1 MIKFLLKGILRD
13 KSRSLLPIIIT
24 AIGVALTV
32 LLSGYMK
39 GAFGDIID
47 QNARFE
53 TGHVKVMTQ
62 AYNENKDQIPN
73 DLALLDASE
82 WIDTLQTEFPQL
94 EWIQRILF
102 GGLID
107 VPDKNGNTRAQG
119 PTTGM
124 ALDLFTEGSN
134 EIKRMNIETSLVTGS
149 IPKNPSEAI
158 IGHDFSEKLNLKLGD
173 EITFFGSTMNGS
185 MTFKTFTIS
194 GTIRF
199 GSSAMDKGA
208 LIVDITD
215 AQLMLDMENAT
226 GEILGYLKGG
236 VYEQEETTKI
246 VEEFNKKHS
255 SKSDEFSP
263 IMLTLR
269 EQNNLASLLDYADV
283 MSALF
288 VFIFVFAM
296 SIVLWNTG
304 LLGGLRRYQEFGIR
318 LALGEAKAQIYWS
331 MVLEAVLI
339 GVIGSVIGTIIGLG
353 FTYYMQVV
361 GIDISS
367 YLTNS
372 SMIMPSIIRAK
383 ITPSLFYIGFIPGVL
398 AMVFG
403 TMLAGIGIYKR
414 ETANL
419 FKELEV

>member
-1 MIKFLLKGILRD
+1 MIQFLLKGILRD
-13 KSRSLLPIIIT
+13 RSRSLLPIIIIS
-24 AIGVALTV
+24 IGVGLTV

-73 DLALLDASE
+73 DLALLDAAE
-82 WIDTLQTEFPQL
+82 WIDTLNTEIPEMQ
-94 EWIQRILF
+94 WIQRIKF

-107 VPDKNGNTRAQG
+107 VPDENGDTRAQG
-119 PTTGM
+119 PSSGM
-124 ALDLFTEGSN
+124 ALDLFSGESGEN
-134 EIKRMNIETSLVTGS
+134 KRINIENSLVTGT
-149 IPKNPSEAI
+149 IPKQSGEAI
-158 IGHDFSEKLNLKLGD
+158 IGHDFAEKLNLNLGD

-185 MTFKTFTIS
+185 MTFKTFNIS

-199 GSSAMDKGA
+199 GTSAMDKGA
-208 LIVDITD
+208 LIIDITD
-215 AQLMLDMENAT
+215 AQLMLDMGNTT
-226 GEILGYLKGG
+226 GEILGYLKSG
-236 VYEQEETTKI
+236 VYDQDAVDEISAT
-246 VEEFNKKHS
+246 FNTAHKKVL
-255 SKSDEFSP
+255 DEFSP
-263 IMLTLR
+263 EMLTLR
-269 EQNNLASLLDYADV
+269 DQNNLASLLDYSDV

-288 VFIFVFAM
+288 VFIFVLAM

-318 LALGEAKAQIYWS
+318 LALGEAKAQIYSS

-339 GVIGSVIGTIIGLG
+339 GVLGSILGTLIGLG

-367 YLTNS
+367 YLDNS
-372 SMIMPSIIRAK
+372 SMIMPSVLRAK
-383 ITPSLFYIGFIPGVL
+383 VTPSLFYIGFIPGVL

>member
-13 KSRSLLPIIIT
+13 KSRSMLPIIII
-24 AIGVALTV
+24 ALGVGLTV
-32 LLSGYMK
+32 LLSGYLK
-39 GAFGDIID
+39 GAFGEIVD
-47 QNARFE
+47 QNARFD

-62 AYNENKDQIPN
+62 AYAENKDQIPN
-73 DLALLDASE
+73 DLALLNTSE
-82 WIDTLQTEFPQL
+82 WMDTLRSEIPQMQ
-94 EWIQRILF
+94 WIQRIKF

-107 VPDKNGNTRAQG
+107 VPDENGNTRAQG

-124 ALDLFTEGSN
+124 ALELFSDNSGEN
-134 EIKRMNIETSLVTGS
+134 KRMNIEASLVKGS
-149 IPKNPSEAI
+149 IPKKAGEAI
-158 IGHDFSEKLNLKLGD
+158 IGDDFAEKLNLKLGD

-185 MTFKTFTIS
+185 MTFKTFKIS

-199 GSSAMDKGA
+199 GAQAMDKGA
-208 LIVDITD
+208 LIIDISD
-215 AQLMLDMENAT
+215 ARLMLDMDDAS
-226 GEILGYLKGG
+226 GEILGYLKSG
-236 VYEQEETTKI
+236 VYDQGEADKI
-246 VEEFNKKHS
+246 AARFNSKYKKS
-255 SKSDEFSP
+255 TDEFSP
-263 IMLTLR
+263 EMLTLR
-269 EQNNLASLLDYADV
+269 EQNNLASLLDYANV

-288 VFIFVFAM
+288 IFIFVLAM

-339 GVIGSVIGTIIGLG
+339 GVIGSILGTVIGLG
-353 FTYYMQVV
+353 LTYYMQVV

-367 YLTNS
+367 YLENS
-372 SMIMPSIIRAK
+372 SVIMPSVLRAK
-383 ITPSLFYIGFIPGVL
+383 VTPNLFYIGFIPGVL

>member
-13 KSRSLLPIIIT
+13 KSRSMLPIIIIT
-24 AIGVALTV
+24 LGVGLTV
-32 LLSGYMK
+32 FLSGYLK
-39 GAFGDIID
+39 GAFGDIVD
-47 QNARFE
+47 QNARFD

-62 AYNENKDQIPN
+62 AYAENKDQIPN
-73 DLALLDASE
+73 DLVLLDASE
-82 WIDTLQTEFPQL
+82 WMDTLRTEIPQMQ
-94 EWIQRILF
+94 WIQRIKF

-107 VPDKNGNTRAQG
+107 VPDENGNTRAQG

-124 ALDLFTEGSN
+124 ALELFSENSGEN
-134 EIKRMNIETSLVTGS
+134 KRMNIEASLVKGT
-149 IPKNPSEAI
+149 IPKKSGEAI
-158 IGHDFSEKLNLKLGD
+158 IGDDFAKKLNLKLGD

-185 MTFKTFTIS
+185 MTFKTFKIS

-199 GSSAMDKGA
+199 GTSAMDKSA
-208 LIVDITD
+208 FIIDISD
-215 AQLMLDMENAT
+215 AQLMLDMDNAS
-226 GEILGYLKGG
+226 GEILGYLKSG
-236 VYEQEETTKI
+236 VYDQEAADNIATT
-246 VEEFNKKHS
+246 FNGKYKKS
-255 SKSDEFSP
+255 TDEFSP
-263 IMLTLR
+263 EMLTLR
-269 EQNNLASLLDYADV
+269 EQNNLASLLDYANV

-288 VFIFVFAM
+288 IFIFVLAM

-339 GVIGSVIGTIIGLG
+339 GVIGSILGTVIGLG
-353 FTYYMQVV
+353 LTYYMQVV

-367 YLTNS
+367 YLENS
-372 SMIMPSIIRAK
+372 SMLMPSVLKAK
-383 ITPSLFYIGFIPGVL
+383 VTPNLFYIGFIPGVF

>member
-13 KSRSLLPIIIT
+13 RSRSLLPIIIT
-24 AIGVALTV
+24 ALGVGLTV
-32 LLSGYMK
+32 LLSGYLK

-47 QNARFE
+47 QNARFD

-82 WIDTLQTEFPQL
+82 WIDTLQTEIPEMQ
-94 EWIQRILF
+94 WIQRIKF

-124 ALDLFTEGSN
+124 ALDLFSGKSGEN
-134 EIKRMNIETSLVTGS
+134 KRMNIEASLVTGT
-149 IPKNPSEAI
+149 IPKNPGEAI
-158 IGHDFSEKLNLKLGD
+158 IGYDFAEKLNLKLGD

-185 MTFKTFTIS
+185 MTFKTFKIS

-199 GSSAMDKGA
+199 GTSAMDKGA
-208 LIVDITD
+208 LIIDITD
-215 AQLMLDMENAT
+215 AQLMLDMNNAS
-226 GEILGYLKGG
+226 GEILGYLKSG
-236 VYEQEETTKI
+236 VYDQDVVDKIATT
-246 VEEFNKKHS
+246 FNGKYKKTT
-255 SKSDEFSP
+255 DEYSP
-263 IMLTLR
+263 VMLTLR

-283 MSALF
+283 MSAMF
-288 VFIFVFAM
+288 IFIFVLAM

-318 LALGEAKAQIYWS
+318 LALGEAKRQIYWS

-339 GVIGSVIGTIIGLG
+339 GVIGSIVGTIIGLG
-353 FTYYMQVV
+353 LTYYMQVV

-367 YLTNS
+367 YLDNS
-372 SMIMPSIIRAK
+372 SMIMPSVLRAK
-383 ITPSLFYIGFIPGVL
+383 VTPNLFYIGFIPGVL

>member
-13 KSRSLLPIIIT
+13 RSRSMLPIIIT

-73 DLALLDASE
+73 DLALLDAAE
-82 WIDTLQTEFPQL
+82 WIDTLNTEIPEMQ
-94 EWIQRILF
+94 WIQRIKF

-107 VPDKNGNTRAQG
+107 VPDENGDTRAQG
-119 PTTGM
+119 PSSGM
-124 ALDLFTEGSN
+124 ALDLFSGESGEN
-134 EIKRMNIETSLVTGS
+134 KRINIENSLVTGT
-149 IPKNPSEAI
+149 IPKQSGEAI
-158 IGHDFSEKLNLKLGD
+158 IGHDFAEKLNLNLGD

-185 MTFKTFTIS
+185 MTFKTFNIS

-199 GSSAMDKGA
+199 GTSAMDKGA
-208 LIVDITD
+208 LIIDITD
-215 AQLMLDMENAT
+215 AQLMLDMGNTT
-226 GEILGYLKGG
+226 GEILGYLKSG
-236 VYEQEETTKI
+236 VYDQDAVDEISAT
-246 VEEFNKKHS
+246 FNTAHKKVL
-255 SKSDEFSP
+255 DEFSP
-263 IMLTLR
+263 EMLTLR
-269 EQNNLASLLDYADV
+269 DQNNLASLLDYSDV

-288 VFIFVFAM
+288 VFIFVLAM

-318 LALGEAKAQIYWS
+318 LALGEAKAQIYSS

-339 GVIGSVIGTIIGLG
+339 GVLGSILGTLIGLG

-367 YLTNS
+367 YLDNS
-372 SMIMPSIIRAK
+372 SMIMPSVLRAK
-383 ITPSLFYIGFIPGVL
+383 VTPSLFYIGFIPGVL

>member
-13 KSRSLLPIIIT
+13 RSRSMLPIIIT
-24 AIGVALTV
+24 ALGVGLTV
-32 LLSGYMK
+32 LLSGYLK

-62 AYNENKDQIPN
+62 AYAENKDQVPN
-73 DLALLDASE
+73 DLALLDVSQ
-82 WIDTLQTEFPQL
+82 WMDTLRTEIPQMQ
-94 EWIQRILF
+94 WVQRIKF
-102 GGLID
+102 GGIID
-107 VPDKNGNTRAQG
+107 VPDENGNTRAQG
-119 PTTGM
+119 PATGM
-124 ALDLFTEGSN
+124 ALDLFSGESGEN
-134 EIKRMNIETSLVTGS
+134 KRMNIESSLITGS
-149 IPKNPSEAI
+149 LPKKAGEAI

-173 EITFFGSTMNGS
+173 NITLFGSTMNGS
-185 MTFKTFTIS
+185 MTFKTFVIS

-199 GSSAMDKGA
+199 GTSAMDKGA
-208 LIVDITD
+208 LIIDITD
-215 AQLMLDMENAT
+215 AQQMLDMENAS
-226 GEILGYLKGG
+226 GEILGYLKSG
-236 VYEQEETTKI
+236 VYDQAETENI
-246 VEEFNKKHS
+246 ASSFNIKHKKS
-255 SKSDEFSP
+255 SDEFSP
-263 IMLTLR
+263 EMLTLR

-283 MSALF
+283 MSGLF
-288 VFIFVFAM
+288 IFIFVLAM

-318 LALGEAKAQIYWS
+318 LALGESKGKIYGS

-339 GVIGSVIGTIIGLG
+339 GIIGSILGTIIGLAI
-353 FTYYMQVV
+353 TYYMQVV

-367 YLTNS
+367 YLDNS
-372 SMIMPSIIRAK
+372 SMIMPSVLRAK
-383 ITPSLFYIGFIPGVL
+383 ITPNLFYIGFIPGVL

-403 TMLAGIGIYKR
+403 TMLAGIGIYRR